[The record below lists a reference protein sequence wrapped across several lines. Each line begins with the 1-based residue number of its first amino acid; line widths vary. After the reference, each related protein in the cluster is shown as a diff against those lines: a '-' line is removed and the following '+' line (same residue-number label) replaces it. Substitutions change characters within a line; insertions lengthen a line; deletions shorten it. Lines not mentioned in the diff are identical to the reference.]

1 MTQTLPVDHASTSA
15 LPPVPRGQRPSSR
28 RATGHSVAVLAVYMG
43 AWWAA
48 AVLHHPLAWIAAWW
62 VMGLVLSGAFAA
74 MHDCAH
80 KILFGGRRANEVF
93 GRLWALAIVM
103 NFSQYRS
110 LHLLH
115 HARTATDD
123 DPEPRVDLT
132 SVPYYAVVMVFGGI
146 YFVGQITYEAVA
158 MLFGRFPSYVT
169 GERRRRAARIDSVIL
184 LVVLAVIVAVTI
196 EWPRVVLTVWLVPFM
211 VANVVFMA
219 STSLAEHYG
228 CRRDAD
234 VFQVTRTVLSN
245 RFARFFLWNG
255 NYHVEHHWAPHVPYF
270 GLPEL
275 RVLLAEH
282 CPNVER
288 SYSSFHWHLLRSIRA
303 DRRARRG
310 AAAR

>member
-1 MTQTLPVDHASTSA
+1 MTQTFPVDHVSTA
-15 LPPVPRGQRPSSR
+15 TLPPVPRGQRPSSR
-28 RATGHSVAVLAVYMG
+28 RAFAHSAVVVAVYVG
-43 AWWAA
+43 AWRAA
-48 AVLHHPLAWIAAWW
+48 SALHHPLAWMAAWW
-62 VMGLVLSGAFAA
+62 MMGLVLSGAFAA

-80 KILFGGRRANEVF
+80 KILFRRRWANEVF

-132 SVPYYAVVMVFGGI
+132 SVPYYAVVMIFGGI
-146 YFVGQITYEAVA
+146 YFVGQITHEAVA
-158 MLFGRFPSYVT
+158 MLFGRFPPYVT
-169 GERRRRAARIDSVIL
+169 GERRRRAARIDSGIL
-184 LVVLAVIVAVTI
+184 LVVLAAIVVLTF
-196 EWPRVVLTVWLVPFM
+196 EWPRVVLSVWLVPFM

-228 CRRDAD
+228 CARDAD
-234 VFQVTRTVLSN
+234 VFAVTRTVLSN

-255 NYHVEHHWAPHVPYF
+255 NFHVEHHWAPHVPYF
-270 GLPEL
+270 ALPEL
-275 RVLLAEH
+275 RVLVGDH

-288 SYSSFHWHLLRSIRA
+288 SYLSFHWHLLRSIRA
-303 DRRARRG
+303 GR
-310 AAAR
+310 AAAKS